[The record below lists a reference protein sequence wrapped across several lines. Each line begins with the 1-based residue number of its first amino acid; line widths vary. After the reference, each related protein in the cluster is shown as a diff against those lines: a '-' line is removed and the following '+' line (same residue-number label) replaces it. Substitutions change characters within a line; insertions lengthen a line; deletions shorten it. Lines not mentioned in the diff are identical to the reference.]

1 MLGVRSHRG
10 RSLAFLKHCRFLLH
24 DRDTKFSLRFR
35 IVLEAAGI
43 RMIRTPFQAPNANAY
58 AERFVRSIKEE
69 CLDRVILFGEGRL
82 RRAFEDYLAHYHG
95 EHNHQGLGNEL
106 LEPTRNGTGEI
117 LCNQRLGG
125 LLKYYRRA
133 A

>member
-1 MLGVRSHRG
+1 VSPKGTRTRP
-10 RSLAFLKHCRFLLH
+10 
-24 DRDTKFSLRFR
+24 KFSLRFR

-43 RMIRTPFQAPNANAY
+43 DIIHTPYQAPNANAF

-69 CLDRVILFGEGRL
+69 CLDRLILLGESHL
-82 RRAFEDYLAHYHG
+82 HRALEEYVAHYHA
-95 EHNHQGLGNEL
+95 ERNHQGLGNEL
-106 LEPTRNGTGEI
+106 IEACQNGTGEI
-117 LCNQRLGG
+117 VCEQCLGG